1 MEIREVPPQEAPI
14 NLLLEA
20 DPSVKKINSYL
31 TRSRCMIANIQGET
45 LGVYIVLQISPGVYE
60 LMNIAISPDHQQ
72 KGIGLKLLKHA
83 IATVNKWGAS
93 RLEVGTGAFGYQLAF
108 YQREGFRVFAVE
120 RDFFLKNYEEP
131 IYEASIQHK
140 DMLRL
145 AIDVLVTI

>member
-1 MEIREVPPQEAPI
+1 MEIYEIPPAEAPL

-20 DPSVKKINSYL
+20 DPSLQKINSYL
-31 TRSRCMIANIQGET
+31 SRSRCVVANVRGET
-45 LGVYIVLQISPGVYE
+45 VGVYVVLEISPGVYE
-60 LMNIAISPDHQQ
+60 LMNIAVSPDHQQ
-72 KGIGLKLLKHA
+72 KKIGSKLLRHA
-83 IATVNKWGAS
+83 IATVSEWGAN

-131 IYEASIQHK
+131 IYEAGIQHK

-145 AIDVLVTI
+145 ALEY